1 MSSPIGPPSDSRHRP
16 TNHAADGWLGPDV
29 FMDPDPPIEPP
40 SDADLPD
47 NLRRAMDDLWSGGP
61 ASPIEPPSES
71 VRVDRCEMCGD
82 VAVVR
87 MILADGAPMWM
98 CRDCADLRYL
108 ETFDVE

>member
-1 MSSPIGPPSDSRHRP
+1 M
-16 TNHAADGWLGPDV
+16 PDR
-29 FMDPDPPIEPP
+29 
-40 SDADLPD
+40 L
-47 NLRRAMDDLWSGGP
+47 
-61 ASPIEPPSES
+61 EPPSES